1 MIMSLLQAYL
11 RSPKTQRVLSRKPG
25 NKGFSL
31 IELVV
36 VVAVLAILS
45 AIAIP
50 SFTSINKK
58 ARASAATN
66 TIATVVKDCAVKYA
80 NGETTPAFAAVSLDG
95 YTSFVTFDGS
105 TASPTACIESGTITA
120 TSTNPGVIPTFVYNV
135 TSGAKTCS
143 MTGSPSATEA
153 AAVGCKNFVDP
164 NGVW

>member
-1 MIMSLLQAYL
+1 MSLLQAYL
-11 RSPKTQRVLSRKPG
+11 RNPKTQRVLSRKPG

-80 NGETTPAFAAVSLDG
+80 NGETAPTFAAVSLDG
-95 YTSFVTFDGS
+95 YASFQTLTGTTTST
-105 TASPTACIESGTITA
+105 TNCIETGRITA
-120 TSTNPGVIPTFVYNV
+120 TSASTGVIPTFIYNV
-135 TSGAKTCS
+135 TTGAKTCT
-143 MTGSPSATEA
+143 MTGTISAADA
-153 AAVGCKNFVDP
+153 AAVGCKNFASGA
-164 NGVW
+164 GVW

>member
-1 MIMSLLQAYL
+1 MSLLQAYL
-11 RSPKTQRVLSRKPG
+11 RNPKTQRVLSRKPG

-95 YTSFVTFDGS
+95 YTSFLTFDGS
-105 TASPTACIESGTITA
+105 TSSSTACIESGTITA
-120 TSTNPGVIPTFVYNV
+120 TSANPGVIPNFVYDV
-135 TSGAKTCS
+135 ASGAKTCS
-143 MTGSPSATEA
+143 MTGSPTANEA
-153 AAVGCKNFVDP
+153 AAVGCKNFINP

>member
-1 MIMSLLQAYL
+1 MSLLQAYL
-11 RSPKTQRVLSRKPG
+11 RNPKTQRVLSRKPG

-80 NGETTPAFAAVSLDG
+80 NGESSPTFAAVSLDG
-95 YTSFVTFDGS
+95 YATFYSKTAAGTTS
-105 TASPTACIESGTITA
+105 ATACLEAGFFEATA
-120 TSTNPGVIPTFVYNV
+120 TDDSVLPTFVYNI
-135 TSGAKTCS
+135 TTGAKTCS
-143 MTGSPSATEA
+143 MTGSPAASAA
-153 AAVGCKNFVDP
+153 AAVGCKSFASGA
-164 NGVW
+164 GVW

>member
-1 MIMSLLQAYL
+1 MSLLQAYL
-11 RSPKTQRVLSRKPG
+11 RNPKTQRVLNRKPG

-80 NGETTPAFAAVSLDG
+80 NGETTPTFAAVSLDG
-95 YTSFVTFDGS
+95 YTSFNTTSGS
-105 TASPTACIESGTITA
+105 TTSTTACIETGTINA
-120 TSTNPGVIPTFVYNV
+120 NSASTGVLPNFIYNV
-135 TSGAKTCS
+135 TTGAKTCT
-143 MTGSPSATEA
+143 MTGSISATDA
-153 AAVGCKNFVDP
+153 AAVGCKSFASGS
-164 NGVW
+164 GVW